1 MPSSSGLL
9 PCPSGE
15 LYGAFTTNF
24 VTIRRIDSADNLKLV
39 RRGGWKRSRVRQ

>member
-15 LYGAFTTNF
+15 LYGTFTTNF
-24 VTIRRIDSADNLKLV
+24 VTIRPLQLV
-39 RRGGWKRSRVRQ
+39 LFQGWDGVLLTSEYS